1 LSRPRQRG
9 GSAIRSR
16 PVRSEA
22 GVRSARRQIVREQAG
37 QWGHPVE
44 AAQRLT
50 RSGSRE
56 VAPLLTRSGS
66 REAAPRLTRSGARA
80 AALLKR
86 SGSLR
91 SSSPFGLHLEA
102 PALPGAGEFLPWLP
116 GAGERPPRL
125 SGTDEFAPPLSGA
138 AELERPL
145 LDAPGTVLA
154 RIAPQL
160 TAGLLGIVVMLM
172 LVIAVAA
179 QR

>member
-1 LSRPRQRG
+1 M
-9 GSAIRSR
+9 
-16 PVRSEA
+16 
-22 GVRSARRQIVREQAG
+22 REQAG

-56 VAPLLTRSGS
+56 VAP
-66 REAAPRLTRSGARA
+66 RLTRSGARA
-80 AALLKR
+80 AASLKR
-86 SGSLR
+86 SGSSRLP
-91 SSSPFGLHLEA
+91 SPPFGLHVEA
-102 PALPGAGEFLPWLP
+102 PALPGAGEFPPWLP
-116 GAGERPPRL
+116 GVGERPPWL
-125 SGTDEFAPPLSGA
+125 SGADEFAPPLCGA
-138 AELERPL
+138 AELELPS